1 MVGLVLWGV
10 GVSAGAAAVVDDPP
24 PEEGTITGVAQGGT
38 IDVEG
43 VRERAFR
50 EQVREAS
57 VSPAAGGNRSSGPIT
72 LERYVYACAG
82 NTYAGDPAVNVPCE
96 ESFQFC
102 PAGPAALRQ
111 FYRYTTTITGVEV
124 IPGPGAG
131 WVLNGVLCLP
141 TDAGDPAAA
150 EAAPIP
156 VVTLA
161 DFRSLPL
168 PAGEPTIQ
176 PGGGEALIRA
186 RTNVFV
192 DPASTEVQTFDITL
206 LATPVTV
213 RATPVSY
220 AWDFGDGSAPL
231 VTEDPG
237 APYPDLTTWHEYSE
251 PGDVAI
257 SLTTTYTG
265 EYSVAGGPFTDI
277 PGTAEIASEP
287 VGLEL
292 VSTTNRL
299 TD

>member
-1 MVGLVLWGV
+1 M
-10 GVSAGAAAVVDDPP
+10 
-24 PEEGTITGVAQGGT
+24 
-38 IDVEG
+38 
-43 VRERAFR
+43 
-50 EQVREAS
+50 
-57 VSPAAGGNRSSGPIT
+57 
-72 LERYVYACAG
+72 
-82 NTYAGDPAVNVPCE
+82 PCE
-96 ESFQFC
+96 QSFQFC
-102 PAGPAALRQ
+102 PAGPDAPRQ
-111 FYRYTTTITGVEV
+111 FYRYTTTITGIEAV
-124 IPGPGAG
+124 PGPGAG

-141 TDAGDPAAA
+141 TAAGDPAAV
-150 EAAPIP
+150 EAAPVP

-186 RTNVFV
+186 RTNVYV

-220 AWDFGDGSAPL
+220 AWDFGDGSEPL

-265 EYSVAGGPFTDI
+265 AYSVAGGPFIDI
-277 PGTAEIASEP
+277 AGTAEIASEP

-292 VSTTNRL
+292 LSTTNRL
-299 TD
+299 TG

>member
-1 MVGLVLWGV
+1 MVPGSPLLAPTPTNSETTFSSEIGDESANVGGLFRELTAPRDRQASG
-10 GVSAGAAAVVDDPP
+10 SAGAVGAAARP
-24 PEEGTITGVAQGGT
+24 T
-38 IDVEG
+38 
-43 VRERAFR
+43 
-50 EQVREAS
+50 
-57 VSPAAGGNRSSGPIT
+57 GPIT
-72 LERYVYACAG
+72 LERYVYACGG
-82 NTYAGDPAVNVPCE
+82 NTYAIDPAVNVPCE
-96 ESFQFC
+96 QSFQFC
-102 PAGPAALRQ
+102 PAGPDAPRQ
-111 FYRYTTTITGVEV
+111 FYRYTTTITGIEAV
-124 IPGPGAG
+124 PGPGTG

-141 TDAGDPAAA
+141 TAAGDPAAV
-150 EAAPIP
+150 EAAPVP

-186 RTNVFV
+186 RTNVYV

-220 AWDFGDGSAPL
+220 AWDFGDGSEPL

-237 APYPDLTTWHEYSE
+237 APYPDLTTWHEYNE

-265 EYSVAGGPFTDI
+265 AYSVAGGPFIDI
-277 PGTAEIASEP
+277 AGTAEIVSEP

-292 VSTTNRL
+292 LSTTNRL
-299 TD
+299 TG